1 MMKRLAVA
9 ALVALASPASA
20 STVCLWGKPVSL
32 ISRMPSGRTGFDA
45 LLVERPDDG
54 KGPFFVLLERGKALG
69 PCR

>member
-9 ALVALASPASA
+9 GLIALASPASA
-20 STVCLWGKPVSL
+20 QTVCLWGKPVKL
-32 ISRMPSGRTGFDA
+32 IERMPSGRAGFDA

-54 KGPFFVLLERGKALG
+54 KGPFFVLLERGKDLG

>member
-1 MMKRLAVA
+1 MKRLAVA

-32 ISRMPSGRTGFDA
+32 ISRMHSGRAGFDA
-45 LLVERPDDG
+45 LLVERPDA
-54 KGPFFVLLERGKALG
+54 KAPFFVPLERGKDLG